1 MGNPFGRSV
10 ILPLTN
16 KSGGSVAV
24 GDVVI
29 VDTSNNDSFTTTT
42 SGGFTGTVGVAQQAI
57 ASNAVGLVLLSG
69 YAALVNVNA
78 SVTRGHFGKTH
89 TVVKQATGVS
99 ARAAGTFCQFLT
111 GGTTPDAVV
120 YASDLAAAALADPTT
135 TRGDIIYRNPS
146 NVLDRLGV
154 GAAGRVLTSD
164 GTDASWQPAAGGVSS
179 GTSFPG
185 SPADGDLFYRT
196 DRDLLYRYRSTGT
209 RWVTATLYHDIMA
222 QATDGSIPSSTDGQV
237 FGRNTMW
244 SSDYDVWVEKV
255 YGTMFGSSLSGTA
268 YWTITVAALDA
279 AGATT
284 TLGTFNNQSGTNSS
298 WEKKSATAGLLI
310 GSKDASVRWTGA
322 KTNAPGPLYLSGAI
336 TYRLVG

>member
-120 YASDLAAAALADPTT
+120 YASDLAAASLADPTT

-185 SPADGDLFYRT
+185 SPADGDLYYRT

-209 RWVTATLYHDIMA
+209 RWVTATLYHEPAVMQD
-222 QATDGSIPSSTDGQV
+222 SIQPWSSSPSAI
-237 FGRNTMW
+237 GRNTIW
-244 SSDYDVWVEKV
+244 AGDYDIYLEKLIA
-255 YGTMFGSSLSGTA
+255 TLFGSGNDSSN
-268 YWTITVAALDA
+268 YWTLTMAKGSTANSFTDITSV
-279 AGATT
+279 
-284 TLGTFNNQSGTNSS
+284 NNQSASDST
-298 WEKKSATAGLLI
+298 WVKKTATI
-310 GSKDASVRWTGA
+310 GAVLGSNDATMRFTLTKTGGP
-322 KTNAPGPLYLSGAI
+322 NAVYCAAAF